1 MSENRIRLVRPDLSA
16 KLGFDIKGGKDRP
29 YKQAKFDPDGIYV
42 SLIDDKYVIIIKIYS
57 IFEYSETLIF

>member
-16 KLGFDIKGGKDRP
+16 KLGFVIKGGKDRP

-42 SLIDDKYVIIIKIYS
+42 SRIDDKYVIVIKIFF
-57 IFEYSETLIF
+57 IFEYFEILIF

>member
-42 SLIDDKYVIIIKIYS
+42 SRIDDKYVIVKKISS
-57 IFEYSETLIF
+57 IYEFFESLIF

>member
-16 KLGFDIKGGKDRP
+16 KLGFRIKGGKDIP

-42 SLIDDKYVIIIKIYS
+42 SRIDDKYVIVKKISS
-57 IFEYSETLIF
+57 IYEFFESLIF

>member
-42 SLIDDKYVIIIKIYS
+42 SRIADKYVIIIKIYS

>member
-16 KLGFDIKGGKDRP
+16 KLGFDVKGGKDRP

-42 SLIDDKYVIIIKIYS
+42 SGINDKYVIIIKIYS

>member
-16 KLGFDIKGGKDRP
+16 KLGFVIKGGKDRP

-42 SLIDDKYVIIIKIYS
+42 SGIDDKYVIIIKIYS

>member
-1 MSENRIRLVRPDLSA
+1 MSENRIRLVRPDLSTE
-16 KLGFDIKGGKDRP
+16 LGFVIKGGKDRP

-42 SLIDDKYVIIIKIYS
+42 SQINDKYVIIIKIYS

>member
-16 KLGFDIKGGKDRP
+16 KLGFNIKGGKDRP

-42 SLIDDKYVIIIKIYS
+42 FRIDDKYVIIIKIYS